1 MTFAMVGVIQWYA
14 LSATAGAG
22 SSILSADKA
31 GLPVHRGAKP
41 DSLTTPHSAEK
52 KFLRKKIR
60 EDENHAAFSPILR
73 HTGRALERAVI
84 VVTVGSLLW

>member
-1 MTFAMVGVIQWYA
+1 MFAMVEIIQRYD
-14 LSATAGAG
+14 LSATAGAA
-22 SSILSADKA
+22 SLILSADNV
-31 GLPVHRGAKP
+31 GLPVHRVAKP
-41 DSLTTPHSAEK
+41 NPFTTPHFAEK